1 MDHHHHHHH
10 HHRMTAPNS
19 EPRGFSFKDKP
30 SVDKALSTPS
40 AQNQAETVAADVGHG
55 METAEGTA
63 MSRVVPELREMCA
76 AKTRP
81 SALIQRGF
89 AAAIRCL

>member
-1 MDHHHHHHH
+1 MDHHHH

-40 AQNQAETVAADVGHG
+40 AQGTQAETVAADVGHG
-55 METAEGTA
+55 MET
-63 MSRVVPELREMCA
+63 RWKQLRA
-76 AKTRP
+76 P
-81 SALIQRGF
+81 Q
-89 AAAIRCL
+89 